1 MKKNTEP
8 IRGVKMTDIIVI
20 NTTLIKVKE
29 ELENFLEIYTANKLY
44 QKTLTD
50 PDLRQKLIA
59 YILNRMPNRYLA
71 VEREN
76 ISLVSSQN
84 LIFSTQEALEIEK
97 LIHQGIYYLNQK
109 SNFCDFYYNYPTFHS
124 NFNSN

>member
-1 MKKNTEP
+1 
-8 IRGVKMTDIIVI
+8 MTDIIVI

-76 ISLVSSQN
+76 ISLSSSQN

-97 LIHQGIYYLNQK
+97 LIHQGISYLNQK

-124 NFNSN
+124 KFNSN

>member
-1 MKKNTEP
+1 MS
-8 IRGVKMTDIIVI
+8 DIIVI

-29 ELENFLEIYTANKLY
+29 ELENFLEIYPNKLY
-44 QKTLTD
+44 KKTLTD

-76 ISLVSSQN
+76 ISLNSSQN
-84 LIFSTQEALEIEK
+84 IIFSTQEALEIEK
-97 LIHQGIYYLNQK
+97 LIHQGISYLNQK
-109 SNFCDFYYNYPTFHS
+109 SNVCDFYHNYPKFNS
-124 NFNSN
+124 KFNSN

>member
-1 MKKNTEP
+1 
-8 IRGVKMTDIIVI
+8 MTDIIVI

-29 ELENFLEIYTANKLY
+29 ELENFLEIYPNKLY
-44 QKTLTD
+44 KKTLTD

-76 ISLVSSQN
+76 ISLNSSQN
-84 LIFSTQEALEIEK
+84 IIFSTQEALEIEK
-97 LIHQGIYYLNQK
+97 LIHQGISYLNQK
-109 SNFCDFYYNYPTFHS
+109 SNFCDFYHNYPTFNS
-124 NFNSN
+124 KFNSN